1 MKILLSKDTTGK
13 FRQRIQIGAH
23 TLFADASEENS
34 APDPHELYDAAL
46 AACKAITVM
55 MYAEHKQIPLE
66 SVDIEMES
74 DNSRERQG
82 EYELHAKLK
91 FNGNLTDE
99 QKQRLLQIADKCPVH
114 KLMTQVKTLVHS
126 ELVQS

>member
-1 MKILLSKDTTGK
+1 MQILLSKDTDGK

-23 TLFADASEENS
+23 TIFADSAEQDS
-34 APDPHELYDAAL
+34 APDPHALYDASL

-55 MYAEHKQIPLE
+55 MYAEHKRIPLE
-66 SVDIEMES
+66 SVDITLES

-82 EYELHAKLK
+82 EYELRARLK

-99 QKQRLLQIADKCPVH
+99 ERQRLLQIADKCPVH

-126 ELVQS
+126 ELA

>member
-1 MKILLSKDTTGK
+1 MKIQLSKDTQGK
-13 FRQRIQIGAH
+13 FRQRIQIGQH
-23 TLFADASEENS
+23 TLFADASADNS
-34 APDPHELYDAAL
+34 APDPHDFYNASL

-55 MYAEHKQIPLE
+55 MYAEHKKMALE
-66 SVDIEMES
+66 TVEIEIES

-82 EYELHAKLK
+82 EYELRARLK

-99 QKQRLLQIADKCPVH
+99 EKQRLLQIADKCPIH

-126 ELVQS
+126 ELV

>member
-1 MKILLSKDTTGK
+1 MKIQLSKDSEGK
-13 FRQRIQIGAH
+13 FRQRIQIGQH
-23 TLFADASEENS
+23 TIYADASADNS
-34 APDPHELYDAAL
+34 APDPHDLYDASL

-55 MYAEHKQIPLE
+55 MYAEHKKMALE
-66 SVDIEMES
+66 SVEIDMES

-82 EYELHAKLK
+82 EYELRARLK

-99 QKQRLLQIADKCPVH
+99 EKQRLLQIADKCPVH

-126 ELVQS
+126 ELA